1 MEFPYSLVQ
10 TERWLA
16 GVAVCVLF
24 LSGLIEFFSPFPQ
37 TLRSGRPWVIE
48 NKNGFIVVHA
58 GSQEEKISAH
68 GPQRREIE
76 EIFRGLG
83 VEVHD
88 WRVSSQSFSGDLNR
102 FLFWMKTRGLK
113 LEQVDRVSLSGN
125 SKTDQELAAKLLYPP
140 RTDSSLAVVT
150 EIMNASE
157 IPGLAT
163 QAEKVLRLN
172 GIDVVGVGN
181 SKAVFPRTVVYD
193 RTGNPRVAWRV
204 WRALGCL
211 NAREE
216 TLVDSKDLVDVSVFL
231 AADCGFSVSGTSRN
245 LSLKRI
251 WRNIFLIKG
260 E

>member
-1 MEFPYSLVQ
+1 MEFPPSLVQ
-10 TERWLA
+10 AERRLA
-16 GVAVCVLF
+16 VAAACILF
-24 LSGLIEFFSPFPQ
+24 LSGLIEFFSPFSQ
-37 TLRSGRPWVIE
+37 ALRSGRPWVIE
-48 NKNGFIVVHA
+48 NKNGFSVVHV

-68 GPQRREIE
+68 GPQRREME
-76 EIFRGLG
+76 EIFRSLG
-83 VEVHD
+83 IEVHD
-88 WRVSSQSFSGDLNR
+88 WRLSSQTFAGDLNR

-113 LEQVDRVSLSGN
+113 LGQVDRVSLSGN

-140 RTDSSLAVVT
+140 ITDSSLSVVT

-172 GIDVVGVGN
+172 GMDVVGVGN

-193 RTGNPRVAWRV
+193 RTGNPKAAWRV

-211 NAREE
+211 DAREE

-231 AADCGFSVSGTSRN
+231 AADCDLSGTRRN
-245 LSLKRI
+245 LNLKRI
-251 WRNIFLIKG
+251 WRNIFLGKG
-260 E
+260 A